1 MTKSLLPSGCYDLLP
16 PHAGHESEISYNLL
30 SVFESF
36 GYEQVSPPLLE
47 YSDSLLSG
55 RGSSLS
61 SQIFRVMDPT
71 AHKVM
76 GIRTDITLQIARIA
90 TTRLNVSPRP
100 LRLCY
105 NGLIL
110 RMQGEQLKSDR
121 QLHQAGIELIGAA
134 TAEADAEVILVAT
147 EALKKVGINNI
158 SIDLNLPGIVGSLL
172 AAEKFEEHQLQTLLN
187 AISHKDISTIN
198 SVPFSYKDTLVSLIQ
213 SAGNAETSLNA
224 IERLDLPDRARRQ
237 FNDLKQV
244 VEILRKRNNPDWT
257 ITIDATE
264 NRGAGYH
271 SGISFSIFVA
281 GVACEVGR
289 GGRYK
294 IEGENSKH
302 DIEATGFTL
311 YVETLLDILPQKER
325 SKRILISVG
334 ISDVSASELR
344 NKGFSTIYALTEYGN
359 CRIEAKRLGCDYLY
373 KNNEIIEL
381 NDQIKETK

>member
-1 MTKSLLPSGCYDLLP
+1 MTVKSLLPSGCYDLLP
-16 PHAGHESEISYNLL
+16 PHARQESEISYNLL

-55 RGSSLS
+55 RGSALS

-76 GIRTDITLQIARIA
+76 GIRADITMQIARIA
-90 TTRLNVSPRP
+90 VTRLNHSPRP

-110 RMQGEQLKSDR
+110 RLQPEQLQNDR

-134 TAEADAEVILVAT
+134 TAEADAEVILVAA
-147 EALKKVGINNI
+147 EALKKSGVKKI
-158 SIDLNLPGIVGSLL
+158 SIDLNLPSIVGSLL
-172 AAEKFEEHQLQTLLN
+172 AAEKFEEAELQTLLN
-187 AISHKDISTIN
+187 AIAHKDISAVKNI
-198 SVPFSYKDTLVSLIQ
+198 SFSYRDTLIGLLQNSGAADKVLDV
-213 SAGNAETSLNA
+213 
-224 IERLDLPDRARRQ
+224 IERLDLPERARSQ
-237 FNDLKQV
+237 CADLRQV
-244 VEILRKRNNPDWT
+244 VDILEKYNNPDWN

-264 NRGAGYH
+264 NRGAAYH
-271 SGISFSIFVA
+271 SGISFSIFVD

-311 YVETLLDILPQKER
+311 YVETLLDILPQAES
-325 SKRILISVG
+325 SKRILVSVG
-334 ISDVSASELR
+334 ICDISASELR
-344 NKGFSTIYALTEYGN
+344 AEGFTTIYALTEYGN
-359 CRIEAKRLGCDYLY
+359 CKAEAKRLGCDYLY
-373 KNNEIIEL
+373 KDNEIIEL
-381 NDQIKETK
+381 NG

>member
-16 PHAGHESEISYNLL
+16 PHARQESELSYKLL

-55 RGSSLS
+55 RGSFIS

-76 GIRTDITLQIARIA
+76 GIRSDITLQIARIA
-90 TTRLNVSPRP
+90 VTRLNHSPRP

-110 RMQGEQLKSDR
+110 RMQPEQLRNDR

-134 TAEADAEVILVAT
+134 TAEADAEVIIVAA
-147 EALKKVGINNI
+147 EALNKVGVKKI
-158 SIDLNLPGIVGSLL
+158 SIDLNLPSIVGSLL
-172 AAEKFEEHQLQTLLN
+172 AAEKFEEAELQTLLN
-187 AISHKDISTIN
+187 AIAHKDISTIRN
-198 SVPFSYKDTLVSLIQ
+198 ISFSYRDTLIGLLQNSGSTEFVLD
-213 SAGNAETSLNA
+213 T

-257 ITIDATE
+257 ITIDSTE
-264 NRGAGYH
+264 KRAAAYH
-271 SGISFSIFVA
+271 SGISFSIFVD

-294 IEGENSKH
+294 IEGENAKH

-311 YVETLLDILPQKER
+311 YVETLLDILPNATRE
-325 SKRILISVG
+325 KRVLISSG
-334 ISDVSASELR
+334 INNLTANKLR
-344 NKGFSTIYALTEYGN
+344 EDGFVTIYALTEYGN
-359 CRIEAKRLGCDYLY
+359 CNIEAKRLGCDYIY
-373 KNNEIIEL
+373 KDNEITEL
-381 NDQIKETK
+381 KDIKDKK